1 MSCSR
6 VKNTLSEYID
16 GALAP
21 ADRYA
26 VEAHLAAC
34 TSCRA
39 ECEAQRRMA
48 RLLIEMPRRQLGPD
62 FDTALQAWLQALDPA
77 PRRAGLL
84 DRLRSGGSRAWR
96 PLLAPLAIAGL
107 AVALW
112 RPLMPP
118 PTRARPPVPAPAREP
133 SPMANGKCLA
143 QLVTMHELRD
153 LPEREAMDDALRATS
168 VGDLIE

>member
-1 MSCSR
+1 MNCSR
-6 VKNTLSEYID
+6 VRNTLSEYID

-21 ADRYA
+21 AARYA

-34 TSCRA
+34 ATCRE

-48 RLLIEMPRRQLGPD
+48 RLLLEMPHRQLGPG
-62 FDTALQAWLQALDPA
+62 FDAALQAKLLALGPA
-77 PRRAGLL
+77 PRRTGIL
-84 DRLRSGGSRAWR
+84 DRLRSGGPRAWS

-112 RPLMPP
+112 HPLSPAPP
-118 PTRARPPVPAPAREP
+118 PSPELSPAYVRTLVAEDRAIRR
-133 SPMANGKCLA
+133 
-143 QLVTMHELRD
+143 LRD
-153 LPEREAMDDALRATS
+153 VPESEAVDDALRATS

>member
-26 VEAHLAAC
+26 VEAHLATC
-34 TSCRA
+34 ESCRA
-39 ECEAQRRMA
+39 ECEAQRGMA

-62 FDTALQAWLQALDPA
+62 FDTALQARLQALDHA
-77 PRRAGLL
+77 PRRASLL
-84 DRLRSGGSRAWR
+84 DRLRTVGARAWR

-118 PTRARPPVPAPAREP
+118 PTKVPPPVPPAASAL

-143 QLVTMHELRD
+143 QLVATHELRD